1 MTGIEKKTSAPTDDM
16 NAAEKSGYYLDWFS
30 LACLYG
36 WAGGNPPLFPP

>member
-1 MTGIEKKTSAPTDDM
+1 MTGIEKKTPAPTDDM
-16 NAAEKSGYYLDWFS
+16 NAAEKSGYYLGWFS